1 MANWTTDTT
10 GVTTDSFVSVVCDD
24 GRTGRIAIRQESPG
38 IVKFFG
44 GVYETEVL
52 IQDGF
57 PVSGDEITI
66 DRFPIIDGKQ
76 VR

>member
-10 GVTTDSFVSVVCDD
+10 GVTTDSFVSVGCDD

-57 PVSGDEITI
+57 PVSGNEITI